1 MRIRVNY
8 TDTITKIIELRNEL
22 IAESGIDALDND
34 TISLGVFASII
45 KKIDL
50 HYKPNFARNGHDGFT
65 IQDDKEIGV
74 ESKTSKVKKYKRKK
88 GYPKTSFAFHAQGLI
103 SYERYAFCT
112 WDKNTLQPLSIYYV
126 KDSKNVTAINDEL
139 KILSDEWSRQPTTE
153 AGYDVIYIKEIMLTD
168 MIKTTKDI
176 DGCKVYIL

>member
-1 MRIRVNY
+1 MMNY
-8 TDTITKIIELRNEL
+8 TDTCAKIIEFRN
-22 IAESGIDALDND
+22 AEMVKSGIDYLDND
-34 TISLGVFASII
+34 NMSLGVFAPII
-45 KKIDL
+45 KKIDPN
-50 HYKPNFARNGHDGFT
+50 YEPNFARNGDDGFT

-88 GYPKTSFAFHAQGLI
+88 GYPKATFAFHAKGLI
-103 SYERYAFCT
+103 SYDRYAFCT

-139 KILSDEWSRQPTTE
+139 KILSDEWSRKPTTK
-153 AGYDVIYIKEIMLTD
+153 AGYDVIRIKEIMLTD

>member
-1 MRIRVNY
+1 MVNY
-8 TDTITKIIELRNEL
+8 SDTLAEIIDLRNKL
-22 IAESGIDALDND
+22 MVESGIDALAND

-45 KKIDL
+45 KKIDP

-74 ESKTSKVKKYKRKK
+74 ESKTSKVEKYKKKK
-88 GYPKTSFAFHAQGLI
+88 GYPKAKFAFHAKGLI
-103 SYERYAFCT
+103 SYDRYAFCT

-139 KILSDEWSRQPTTE
+139 KILSDEWSRKPTTK
-153 AGYDVIYIKEIMLTD
+153 AGYDVIRIKEIMLTD